1 VSKPKFLYRFL
12 SRDGSL
18 IEGVDPMNAPN
29 LITIGRFFLIPLF
42 LLLFFSNLPQANL
55 LSFLVLLLAGL
66 SDMLDGYL
74 ARKKGQITDI
84 GKLLD
89 PLADKVMM
97 LSVIFAFVI
106 DQRIS
111 WLAAGLFI
119 FRDVGMI
126 VTSAFFHFK
135 GKSKV
140 PAANLL
146 GKATTVLYYIVF
158 LMIMFKWSYYK
169 AGLWFVIAFSFITS
183 LVYLFTYVKL
193 HEQLKRASQ

>member
-1 VSKPKFLYRFL
+1 
-12 SRDGSL
+12 
-18 IEGVDPMNAPN
+18 MNTPN
-29 LITIGRFFLIPLF
+29 LITIGRFFLTPLF

-55 LSFLVLLLAGL
+55 LSFLVLILAGL

-97 LSVIFAFVI
+97 LSVIFAFVL

-111 WLAAGLFI
+111 WLAAGFFI

-135 GKSKV
+135 GKTEV

-146 GKATTVLYYIVF
+146 GKATTVL
-158 LMIMFKWSYYK
+158 
-169 AGLWFVIAFSFITS
+169 
-183 LVYLFTYVKL
+183 
-193 HEQLKRASQ
+193 

>member
-1 VSKPKFLYRFL
+1 
-12 SRDGSL
+12 
-18 IEGVDPMNAPN
+18 MNAPN
-29 LITIGRFFLIPLF
+29 LITISRFFLIPLF
-42 LLLFFSNLPQANL
+42 LLLFFSDLPQANL
-55 LSFLVLLLAGL
+55 LSFLVLLLAGF

-97 LSVIFAFVI
+97 LSVIFAFVL

-111 WLAAGLFI
+111 WLAAGVFI

-135 GKSKV
+135 GKIKV

-146 GKATTVLYYIVF
+146 GKATTVFYYIVF
-158 LMIMFKWSYYK
+158 LMIMFKWPYYK
-169 AGLWFVIAFSFITS
+169 EGLWVVIAFSFITS
-183 LVYLFTYVKL
+183 LVYLFTSVKF

>member
-1 VSKPKFLYRFL
+1 
-12 SRDGSL
+12 
-18 IEGVDPMNAPN
+18 MNAPN
-29 LITIGRFFLIPLF
+29 LITIGRFFLVPLF
-42 LLLFFSNLPQANL
+42 LLLFFSSLPQANL

-74 ARKKGQITDI
+74 ARKKGQITDV

-89 PLADKVMM
+89 PLADKLMM
-97 LSVIFAFVI
+97 LSVVFAFVL

-111 WLAAGLFI
+111 WLAAGVFI

-135 GKSKV
+135 GKRKV

-146 GKATTVLYYIVF
+146 GKATTVFYYIVF
-158 LMIMFKWSYYK
+158 LMIMFKWPYYK
-169 AGLWFVIAFSFITS
+169 EGLWLAISFSFITS
-183 LVYLFTYVKL
+183 IVYLFKVFKF
-193 HEQLKRASQ
+193 HDQLKRASQ